1 MGEENS
7 RYALKQSDSKL
18 KTIATWSLA
27 FWVYPDRFWL
37 LTLVSKVPH
46 AGRVSDTSLLLAC
59 MERSIEYSV
68 GKEREPMV
76 RGSCPCWN
84 QVVFFSPLSPKDVTI
99 CQLVQNDWRDIELYA
114 WSSTGRPPDGR
125 DEKLDSLLGLFR
137 RKYWKNGIT
146 TVSSPEK
153 PEYSEIEFLRS

>member
-37 LTLVSKVPH
+37 LYQKCHMQDACLVSVFYWRACNVLLSILWVKNGNRWSEVRVP
-46 AGRVSDTSLLLAC
+46 
-59 MERSIEYSV
+59 V
-68 GKEREPMV
+68 GIK
-76 RGSCPCWN
+76 SF
-84 QVVFFSPLSPKDVTI
+84 FFSPLSPKDVTI

-114 WSSTGRPPDGR
+114 WSSTGRPSDGR
-125 DEKLDSLLGLFR
+125 DEKLDSLPGLFR

-153 PEYSEIEFLRS
+153 PEYSEIKFLRS